1 VYKIIKSILFLF
13 QPETAHR
20 LVFNSL
26 KYLFKV
32 PLCKT
37 LFKKLYCFE
46 NPGLSSEIF
55 GIRFPNP
62 VGLAAGMD
70 KDAELID
77 ELAAI
82 GFGFI
87 EIGAI
92 TPEPQPGNAK
102 PRLFRIKKDKALINR
117 MGFNNKGLDVAVK
130 NLVKKKSN
138 VIVGG
143 NIGKNKW
150 TENEAAIKDFE
161 ICFEKLFDHV
171 DYFSVNVSSPNT
183 PGLRDLQEKEPLK
196 ILLARLKFLNS
207 EKESQKPILLK
218 IAPDLTFNQL
228 DDIVE
233 IVKELKIDGVI
244 ATNTTTERNN
254 LTIDNKEISRI
265 GIGGLSGKPL
275 RDRSTEVIRY
285 LRQKSEGAFHIIGV
299 GGIMNPDDALEKLK
313 AGASLIQIYTGF
325 VYHGP
330 GLVKKINKK
339 ILQEKSS

>member
-1 VYKIIKSILFLF
+1 VYKIIRSFLFLF

-20 LVFNSL
+20 LVFNSI
-26 KYLFKV
+26 KCLFKL
-32 PLCKT
+32 PFCKAI
-37 LFKKLYCFE
+37 FKKLYFFE
-46 NPGLSSEIF
+46 DPGLSTEIF

-87 EIGAI
+87 EIGAV

-102 PRLFRIKKDKALINR
+102 PRLFRIKQDKALVNR
-117 MGFNNKGLDVAVK
+117 MGFNNKGLEAAVK
-130 NLVKKKSN
+130 NLGKKRSR

-150 TENEAAIKDFE
+150 TENEDAIKDFE
-161 ICFEKLFDHV
+161 ICFERLFNHV
-171 DYFSVNVSSPNT
+171 DYFSVNISSPNT

-196 ILLARLKFLNS
+196 NLLSRLKYLNS
-207 EKESQKPILLK
+207 KKENKKPILLK
-218 IAPDLTFNQL
+218 IAPDLSLGQL

-233 IVKELKIDGVI
+233 IVKELNIDGVI

-254 LTIDNKEISRI
+254 LSIDNKEISRI

-325 VYHGP
+325 VYQGP

-339 ILQEKSS
+339 ILMEKSS